1 MYRLIEISLTKQLL
15 LYSLRFI
22 AFSDRIGRF
31 MNEESKG
38 TKSEAVVT
46 QFKIISWHLFGLT
59 AETHEKS

>member
-1 MYRLIEISLTKQLL
+1 
-15 LYSLRFI
+15 
-22 AFSDRIGRF
+22 